1 MLVATRTLTL
11 RTRDVDKEIPI
22 RIFAPV
28 QQDGG
33 GWLCRFEIDWPD
45 RRKIME
51 AGGADSI
58 QALLIALQI
67 ISANIYTSTYHESGD
82 LFWDAPGKGYG
93 FPVPSNLRDLL
104 VGDDAKYF

>member
-11 RTRDVDKEIPI
+11 RTPNGDKEIPI

-33 GWLCRFEIDWPD
+33 GWLCRYEIDWPD
-45 RRKIME
+45 RRKIMD
-51 AGGADSI
+51 AGGADSV
-58 QALLIALQI
+58 QALTIALQMI
-67 ISANIYTSTYHESGD
+67 GTSIYTSGYHESGD

-93 FPVPSNLRDLL
+93 FPVPPNLRDML
-104 VGDDAKYF
+104 GDDDAKYF